1 VLKLTISS
9 LVPLVLLCMFYNNR
23 VNFKKGSKVGRH
35 QVHGHKN
42 QEEENDEYMDSKPRE
57 ENDEYMDIN
66 YTVKP

>member
-1 VLKLTISS
+1 
-9 LVPLVLLCMFYNNR
+9 MFYNNR